1 MTFLYLQNLP
11 LCFLWGSCHC
21 FFPVITLLSGA
32 SQPAPASAT
41 SLNRQMWIVTNA
53 ITLSTAE
60 YTMSHDPAGAEDRN
74 SPEILG
80 LVTWKELHKQ
90 HKHHKVPAT
99 R

>member
-1 MTFLYLQNLP
+1 
-11 LCFLWGSCHC
+11 
-21 FFPVITLLSGA
+21 
-32 SQPAPASAT
+32 
-41 SLNRQMWIVTNA
+41 MWIVTNA